1 MIHAGNYAI
10 TESPLRISV
19 AATERLEQTAVDAG
33 INAQFP
39 AFAAAL
45 FKKADLAGYGDQ
57 EVAALIKVLR
67 EQ

>member
-1 MIHAGNYAI
+1 MVHTENYAI

-19 AATERLEQTAVDAG
+19 EATARLEQTAIESG

-67 EQ
+67 EK